1 MSVRAILALDW
12 SKAQPRRAG
21 EPGVRALAC
30 VDYKSRSDERGK
42 MFKDLRDAV
51 SMRIVAEDED
61 DDGGEQ
67 EDEDEG
73 RIEASRRGTLAVAAN
88 AGDETARKA
97 SRGFTTVKAAPTL
110 RIEL

>member
-1 MSVRAILALDW
+1 
-12 SKAQPRRAG
+12 
-21 EPGVRALAC
+21 

-42 MFKDLRDAV
+42 TFEDLRDVV

-73 RIEASRRGTLAVAAN
+73 RIEASRGRTLAVAAN

-97 SRGFTTVKAAPTL
+97 SRVFTTVEAAPTL
-110 RIEL
+110 RIELQTTRHALSRILEAVTFAVG